1 MGKDIRQIATKLQT
15 TNVFDLVGATL
26 HAKGITSKE
35 FYDAMKKADTLS
47 SPFGNNVL
55 NAIQNSERKADEL
68 TLKVA
73 LELVEELSQII
84 KNYEPNQ

>member
-1 MGKDIRQIATKLQT
+1 MEKEIQKIAMKLQT
-15 TNVFDLVGATL
+15 TNVFYLVGATL

-55 NAIQNSERKADEL
+55 NAIQNSERKTDEL